1 VSQSIVITG
10 TNFLSGTWTTS
21 SVAFS
26 GTGITVN
33 SVTRNSATQLTANV
47 TISATAT
54 VGASTVTVVNIDGG
68 RATRAS
74 GFTVN
79 AAPTITSLSPSSRGQ
94 GATSQSIVITGTN
107 FASGTW
113 PTSSVVFSG
122 AGITVN
128 SVTRNS
134 ATQLTANVTI
144 SATATVGASTL
155 TVTNLDGG
163 VGSRATAF
171 TVNARPTITSL
182 SPNSRTR
189 GTSNQT
195 ITITG
200 TGFVSGATVAFTGT
214 GITVN
219 SVTRTS
225 ATQLTVVISL
235 SGSAA
240 TGLRNVTVTNPDAGF
255 YTLTNGFTVN

>member
-1 VSQSIVITG
+1 V
-10 TNFLSGTWTTS
+10 
-21 SVAFS
+21 
-26 GTGITVN
+26 
-33 SVTRNSATQLTANV
+33 
-47 TISATAT
+47 
-54 VGASTVTVVNIDGG
+54 
-68 RATRAS
+68 
-74 GFTVN
+74 
-79 AAPTITSLSPSSRGQ
+79 
-94 GATSQSIVITGTN
+94 
-107 FASGTW
+107 
-113 PTSSVVFSG
+113 
-122 AGITVN
+122 
-128 SVTRNS
+128 
-134 ATQLTANVTI
+134 
-144 SATATVGASTL
+144 